1 MQFLT
6 DKKIPQKVVRVSFAT
21 ADTDEVIR
29 REDGSREFVI
39 GIESRQKINSR
50 KFFLLVRRII
60 QLAKE
65 KHIKE
70 LAIDWKDL
78 QFPEV
83 VLSSTEMAEA
93 FAVNALMANFAF
105 THYKTPPKNGFPRV
119 DRIYFLHARTKEI
132 RAGFSRGNII
142 GDEVNRARLISNMP
156 GGEMTPAILAEHA
169 RTSVRNLPI
178 SVRVLGM
185 REMQRLKMGGVI
197 AVGKG
202 SGAKPRFIIL
212 EYRGSSKSEAPIV
225 LIGKGITFDTGG
237 INLKPSD
244 SIIGMNMDMSGGA
257 AVIHT
262 VAACARLKLTKNIV
276 VLIPAAENM
285 PSGESYRPGDIVRSL
300 SGKTIEVQNTDA
312 EGRIVLADAL
322 TYAKRYHPALVV
334 DVATLTGA
342 VMVALGER
350 AAGLFTQDEKLELAF
365 RHIGESVGDFVWPLP
380 LWDEYDEE
388 IKAPFGDVANL
399 GSTKWGG
406 AITAAAFLK
415 QFAEGYSWVHLDIAS
430 RMTAVKG
437 EHLAPG
443 AAGAAI
449 RLLIRYLERF

>member
-6 DKKIPQKVVRVSFAT
+6 DKNIPQKAVRVSFAAT
-21 ADTDEVIR
+21 DTDEVVR
-29 REDGSREFVI
+29 REDGVRELVI
-39 GIESRQKINSR
+39 GIENRQKITAR
-50 KFFLLVRRII
+50 KFFLLVRRVI

-65 KHIKE
+65 KHIRD
-70 LAIDWKDL
+70 LVIDWQDL
-78 QFPEV
+78 QFPHA
-83 VLSSTEMAEA
+83 VLSASEMAEA
-93 FAVNALMANFAF
+93 LAVNALMAHFTF
-105 THYKTPPKNGFPRV
+105 THFKTPPKKGFPTV
-119 DRIYFLHARTKEI
+119 DRIYFLHAKTKDI
-132 RAGFSRGNII
+132 RRGFDRGCIV

-156 GGEMTPAILAEHA
+156 GGEMTPEILAKHA
-169 RTSVRNLPI
+169 RESVKKLPI
-178 SVRVLGM
+178 AVRVLGM

-202 SGAKPRFIIL
+202 SGAKPRFIVL
-212 EYRGSSKSEAPIV
+212 EYWGASKKVAPVV

-262 VAACARLKLTKNIV
+262 LAACARLKLKKNIV
-276 VLIPAAENM
+276 VLVPAAENM
-285 PSGESYRPGDIVRSL
+285 PSGESYRPGDIIRSL

-322 TYAKRYHPALVV
+322 TYAKRYRPALVV
-334 DVATLTGA
+334 DVATLTGSI
-342 VMVALGER
+342 MVALGER
-350 AAGLFTQDEKLELAF
+350 AAGLFTQDEKLETTF
-365 RHIGESVGDFVWPLP
+365 RHIGESVGDYVWPMP

-388 IKAPFGDVANL
+388 IKGAFGDIGNV
-399 GSTKWGG
+399 GTTKWGG
-406 AITAAAFLK
+406 AITAAVFLK
-415 QFAEGYSWVHLDIAS
+415 QFADGYSWVHLDIAS

-437 EHLAPG
+437 EYLAPG

-449 RLLIRYLERF
+449 RLLVRYLEQR

>member
-6 DKKIPQKVVRVSFAT
+6 DKKIPQKAVRVSFAT
-21 ADTDEVIR
+21 SDTDEIVR
-29 REDGSREFVI
+29 RENGSRELVI
-39 GIESRQKINSR
+39 GIESRLKINSR
-50 KFFLLVRRII
+50 KFFLLARRII

-70 LAIDWKDL
+70 LAIDWEDL
-78 QFPEV
+78 QFPKV
-83 VLSSTEMAEA
+83 ALSSVEMAEA
-93 FAVNALMANFAF
+93 FVVNALMSNFTF
-105 THYKTPPKNGFPRV
+105 THFKTPPKKGFPSV
-119 DRIYFLHARTKEI
+119 DRIYFLHARTKEL
-132 RAGFSRGNII
+132 RQGFDRGNII

-156 GGEMTPAILAEHA
+156 GGEMTPEILAEHA
-169 RTSVRNLPI
+169 RASVRNLPI
-178 SVRVLGM
+178 LVRVLGM

-202 SGAKPRFIIL
+202 SDAKPRFIIL
-212 EYRGSSKSEAPIV
+212 EYRGTSKSKAPIV

-262 VAACARLKLTKNIV
+262 LAACARLKFAKNIV
-276 VLIPAAENM
+276 ALIPAAENM
-285 PSGESYRPGDIVRSL
+285 PSGESYRPGDIIRSL

-322 TYAKRYHPALVV
+322 TYAKRYRPSLVV

-399 GSTKWGG
+399 GTTKWGG

-415 QFAEGYSWVHLDIAS
+415 QFADGYPWVHLDIAS
-430 RMTAVKG
+430 RMTAIKG
-437 EHLAPG
+437 EYLAPG